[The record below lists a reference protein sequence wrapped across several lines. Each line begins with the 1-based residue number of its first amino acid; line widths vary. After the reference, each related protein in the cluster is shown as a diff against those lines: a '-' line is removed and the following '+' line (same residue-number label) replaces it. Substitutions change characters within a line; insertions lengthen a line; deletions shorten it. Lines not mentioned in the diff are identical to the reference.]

1 MGNSRHRKKNIVM
14 KPKTQPRIGQENRQ
28 RPTLRNGLM
37 DNDLKK
43 GTWNVRTLLRP
54 GGLRTLTDILK
65 SAKFDITAIQETRWP
80 EAKLVKSRE
89 YSFYYSGKKDGP
101 RESGTSFVV
110 LGKARNAVISFQP
123 FDERL
128 CSLLI
133 RGKFFNINA
142 NAP

>member
-37 DNDLKK
+37 DIHLKM
-43 GTWNVRTLLRP
+43 GTWNVRTL
-54 GGLRTLTDILK
+54 TDILK
-65 SAKFDITAIQETRWP
+65 AAKFDIIAIQETRWP
-80 EAKLVKSRE
+80 EANLLKSRE

-101 RESGTSFVV
+101 REFGTGFVV
-110 LGKARNAVISFQP
+110 LGNARNAVISFQP

-128 CSLLI
+128 CYLRI
-133 RGKFFNINA
+133 RGKFFNITL
-142 NAP
+142 